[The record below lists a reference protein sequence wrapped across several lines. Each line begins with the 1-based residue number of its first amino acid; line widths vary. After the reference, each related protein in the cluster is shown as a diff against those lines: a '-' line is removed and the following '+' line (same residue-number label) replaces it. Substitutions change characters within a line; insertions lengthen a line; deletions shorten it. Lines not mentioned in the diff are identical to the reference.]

1 MNVSDLIN
9 TLQAI
14 QAEHGDV
21 PVLMRGYNDYGHV
34 AATEATA
41 ESCYCTGAEADG
53 DVRRALILEKDR
65 EAIKQA
71 VVGPAFFVAVIE

>member
-41 ESCYCTGAEADG
+41 EPCYRTGAEFDW
-53 DVRRALILEKDR
+53 DVIRALVLEKNR
-65 EAIKQA
+65 GAIKQA
-71 VVGPAFFVAVIE
+71 VVGPSFFVAVIE

>member
-1 MNVSDLIN
+1 MKISDLIN

-34 AATEATA
+34 AVTEATA
-41 ESCYCTGAEADG
+41 EPCYRTGVEFDG
-53 DVRRALILEKDR
+53 DVIRVFVLEKDR
-65 EAIKQA
+65 GDIKQA
-71 VVGPAFFVAVIE
+71 VVGPSFFCRGN